1 MKYGKHKVN
10 VRTIR
15 NLKNN
20 EGLTLKNGY
29 IVTYK
34 TGWQV
39 AYSGIECYTPEEAMQ
54 AIRDYT
60 KALPKGVCVGVW
72 LSEGIYYIDFSLH
85 ITSKQ
90 VAMEMGE
97 RFNQQSI
104 YCWYN
109 RKRGQLEWLGE

>member
-15 NLKNN
+15 KLQNN

-39 AYSGIECYTPEEAMQ
+39 AYSGIECDTAETAMQ
-54 AIRDYT
+54 IIREYT

-72 LSEGIYYIDFSLH
+72 LSNGIYYIDFSLH
-85 ITSKQ
+85 IISKEI
-90 VAMEMGE
+90 AIEMGE
-97 RFNQQSI
+97 RFKQQSI

-109 RKRGQLEWLGE
+109 RKCGQLEWLGE